1 MAASIHLLPAPPR
14 LVQYGAAIANL
25 YSQRRSNNRNQPE
38 RDGRARHSVI
48 INEPNKVSE
57 GKSLDRDIIPINYIT
72 QLKTRLCELASAARG
87 S

>member
-1 MAASIHLLPAPPR
+1 MAQPLRISIRNA
-14 LVQYGAAIANL
+14 AAITEI
-25 YSQRRSNNRNQPE
+25 SQNGTAGQ
-38 RDGRARHSVI
+38 G
-48 INEPNKVSE
+48 KVSE